1 MAGAEINDGVVQDA
15 NERGEKLL
23 PEDFLLWIEREHV
36 AEGPGVTAERFRAY
50 EEALSAQRAS
60 FEPGELRSSLEE
72 TRVDSETWVDDD
84 AVYALG
90 GDRISTFPAVW
101 HDRLADS
108 DDLREYVAV
117 IEEATSDTEIS
128 AGGRGPGVP
137 EGLLLDAATV
147 IGGLDREVAK
157 ERLERLRDDGDL
169 VQDADQHPDA
179 RVYLGEE
186 VRDMRDPW
194 LE

>member
-23 PEDFLLWIEREHV
+23 AEDFLLWIEREH
-36 AEGPGVTAERFRAY
+36 AEEGPGVTEDRFRSY
-50 EEALSAQRAS
+50 EEALSEQRAS
-60 FEPGELRSSLEE
+60 FDPGELRSSLDE
-72 TRVDSETWVDDD
+72 TMVDSEAWVDDD

-90 GDRISTFPAVW
+90 GDRISTFPAAW

-128 AGGRGPGVP
+128 TGGRGPGVP
-137 EGLLLDAATV
+137 EGLLLDAASV

>member
-23 PEDFLLWIEREHV
+23 PGDFLLWIEREH
-36 AEGPGVTAERFRAY
+36 AEEGPGVSEELFRAY

-72 TRVDSETWVDDD
+72 TLVDSESWVDDD

-90 GDRISTFPAVW
+90 NGRISTFPAAW
-101 HDRLADS
+101 HDRLRDS
-108 DDLREYVAV
+108 GDLREYVAV
-117 IEEATSDTEIS
+117 IEDATIDDEI
-128 AGGRGPGVP
+128 ATGGRGPGVP
-137 EGLLLDAATV
+137 EGLLLDAASV
-147 IGGLDREVAK
+147 IGGIDREVAK
-157 ERLERLRDDGDL
+157 ERLERHRDDGAL
-169 VQDADQHPDA
+169 IQDADQHPDA